1 MLSINTNT
9 ASMASVN
16 AINKSSASLS
26 TSMERLATG
35 NRINSSADD
44 AAGKQIASR
53 MTSQSDGMTVA
64 LRNIQDA
71 TAMLQTAD
79 SMFDEMT
86 DVLGR
91 MKDLSTQAANG
102 TYNSDDLQAMQDEYD
117 ELGKQMSDMLENT
130 TYGGT
135 NLFGDAANSNT
146 HTSGLFTGSVQF
158 QVGAES
164 SDTMTVNISSQ
175 LGGLIQHLSGLS
187 ATFSDDWNST
197 DGTGS
202 ATGASG
208 KELMSTASANS
219 NISALQVA
227 MDDVAKIQSKLG
239 ASINRLNDTA
249 ANLTSMQDNTDV
261 AIGNI
266 MDTDY
271 ATEASNMTQ
280 QQVLM
285 QTGITM
291 LKQSNSMSSMVSS
304 LLQ

>member
-9 ASMASVN
+9 ASMAAVN

-26 TSMERLATG
+26 TSMTRLATG

-44 AAGKQIASR
+44 AAGKQIANR
-53 MTSQSDGMTVA
+53 LEAQSSGMGVA
-64 LRNIQDA
+64 LKNISDA

-79 SMFDEMT
+79 GMFDEMN
-86 DVLGR
+86 DILGR

-102 TYNSDDLQAMQDEYD
+102 TYNSDDLGAMQDEYD
-117 ELGKQMSDMLENT
+117 ELSDQMDDMMNNT

-135 NLFGDAANSNT
+135 NLFGDT
-146 HTSGLFTGSVQF
+146 GKFTSSVSF

-164 SDTMTVNISSQ
+164 SDVMTVDISDD
-175 LGGLIQHLSGLS
+175 LSSLKTDLDGLS
-187 ATFSDDWNST
+187 NLKLGT
-197 DGTGS
+197 DASVMDSIS
-202 ATGASG
+202 ATMAQIG
-208 KELMSTASANS
+208 E
-219 NISALQVA
+219 
-227 MDDVAKIQSKLG
+227 IQSQLG

-249 ANLTSMQDNTDV
+249 TNLTSMKDNTDV
-261 AIGNI
+261 AVGNI

-271 ATEASNMTQ
+271 ATEASNMTK

>member
-9 ASMASVN
+9 ASMSAVN

-53 MTSQSDGMTVA
+53 LTAQSSGMGVA
-64 LRNIQDA
+64 LSNIQDA

-102 TYNSDDLQAMQDEYD
+102 TYSSDDLQAMQDEYD
-117 ELGKQMSDMLENT
+117 ELGQQMSDMLQNT

-135 NLFGDAANSNT
+135 NLFGTAATSNT
-146 HTSGLFTGSVQF
+146 GVSGLFQSSVTF

-175 LGGLIQHLSGLS
+175 LGDLVTDLDKVSKS
-187 ATFSDDWNST
+187 FSSDNS
-197 DGTGS
+197 S
-202 ATGASG
+202 NVSASG
-208 KELMSTASANS
+208 SELTASAGAAN
-219 NISALQVA
+219 NMISTIQTA
-227 MDDVAKIQSKLG
+227 MDDVSKIQSKLG

-249 ANLTSMQDNTDV
+249 ANLTSMQDNTEV

>member
-9 ASMASVN
+9 ASIAAVN

-35 NRINSSADD
+35 DRINSSADD
-44 AAGKQIASR
+44 AAGKQIAER
-53 MTSQSDGMTVA
+53 LTSQSSGMGVA
-64 LRNIQDA
+64 LDNIQDA

-86 DVLGR
+86 DMLGR
-91 MKDLSTQAANG
+91 MKDLATQAANG
-102 TYNSDDLQAMQDEYD
+102 TYNDQDLKSMQDEYD
-117 ELGKQMSDMLENT
+117 ELGREMSDMLENT

-135 NLFGDAANSNT
+135 NLFGTSGNSNT
-146 HTSGLFTGSVQF
+146 GKDGLFQGTVTF

-164 SDTMTVNISSQ
+164 SDTMSVNISDDLNSLVSMLDQ
-175 LGGLIQHLSGLS
+175 V
-187 ATFSDDWNST
+187 SDSFEQDNLTNSYV
-197 DGTGS
+197 D
-202 ATGASG
+202 G
-208 KELMSTASANS
+208 KELLSTASGGNASGAITN
-219 NISALQVA
+219 LQTA
-227 MDDVAKIQSKLG
+227 MSDVADIQSQLG

-249 ANLTSMQDNTDV
+249 ANLTSMQDNTEV

-271 ATEASNMTQ
+271 ATEASNMTK

>member
-135 NLFGDAANSNT
+135 NLFGNASNSNT

-175 LGGLIQHLSGLS
+175 LDGLIQHLSGLS

-197 DGTGS
+197 DGAGT
-202 ATGASG
+202 ATASG
-208 KELMSTASANS
+208 TELMSTASANA

-249 ANLTSMQDNTDV
+249 ANLTSMQDNTDI

>member
-1 MLSINTNT
+1 MLSINTNV
-9 ASMASVN
+9 ASMAAVN
-16 AINKSSASLS
+16 ALNKSNSSLA

-53 MTSQSDGMTVA
+53 LQTQSAGDAVA
-64 LRNIQDA
+64 QRNISDA

-79 SMFDEMT
+79 GMFDEMT

-91 MKDLSTQAANG
+91 MNDLSTQAANG
-102 TYNSDDLQAMQDEYD
+102 TYNDDDLQAMQDEYD
-117 ELGKQMSDMLENT
+117 ELGAQMSDMLQNT

-135 NLFGDAANSNT
+135 NLFGTSGAGSNT
-146 HTSGLFTGSVQF
+146 GEAGLFQSAVTF

-164 SDTMTVNISSQ
+164 SDTITVDISSK
-175 LGGLIQHLSGLS
+175 LGSLVSDLGTVSASFAADQSSSG
-187 ATFSDDWNST
+187 
-197 DGTGS
+197 GTVTGGS
-202 ATGASG
+202 ELTVSGGAHAAMDSI
-208 KELMSTASANS
+208 STAMND
-219 NISALQVA
+219 IS
-227 MDDVAKIQSKLG
+227 DIQSSLG

-249 ANLTSMQDNTDV
+249 ANLTNMKDNTDV

-271 ATEASNMTQ
+271 ASEASNMTK

-291 LKQSNSMSSMVSS
+291 LKQSNSTSSMVGS

>member
-135 NLFGDAANSNT
+135 NLFGNAGNSNT

-175 LGGLIQHLSGLS
+175 LDGLIQHLSGLS
-187 ATFSDDWNST
+187 ATFSDDWNSPNGA
-197 DGTGS
+197 GTAS
-202 ATGASG
+202 ASG
-208 KELMSTASANS
+208 TELMSTASANA

-249 ANLTSMQDNTDV
+249 ANLTSMQDNTDI

>member
-9 ASMASVN
+9 ASMAAVN
-16 AINKSSASLS
+16 AINKSNASLS

-53 MTSQSDGMTVA
+53 LTSQSDGMTVA

-102 TYNSDDLQAMQDEYD
+102 TYSTDDLQAMQDEYD
-117 ELGKQMSDMLENT
+117 ELGQQMSDMLENT

-135 NLFGDAANSNT
+135 NLFGNASNSNT
-146 HTSGLFTGSVQF
+146 GTAGLFNGAVQF
-158 QVGAES
+158 QVGAEA
-164 SDTMTVNISSQ
+164 SDTMKVDISTQ
-175 LGGLIQHLSGLS
+175 LSGLEGALS
-187 ATFSDDWNST
+187 DLSVSFDDDWTN
-197 DGTGS
+197 GTP
-202 ATGASG
+202 TASG
-208 KELMSTASANS
+208 AGSELMTASGATDT
-219 NISALQVA
+219 ITAVQGA
-227 MDDVAKIQSKLG
+227 MDDVAAIQSKLG

-249 ANLTSMQDNTDV
+249 ANLTSMQDNTEV

-271 ATEASNMTQ
+271 ATEASNMTK

>member
-35 NRINSSADD
+35 SRINSSADD
-44 AAGKQIASR
+44 AAGKQIANR
-53 MTSQSDGMTVA
+53 LTAQSSGMGVA
-64 LRNIQDA
+64 MNNINDA

-79 SMFDEMT
+79 SMFDEMS

-102 TYNSDDLQAMQDEYD
+102 TYSDDDLQAMQDEYD
-117 ELGKQMSDMLENT
+117 ELGQQMSDMLQNT

-135 NLFGDAANSNT
+135 NLFGTSGTSNT
-146 HTSGLFTGSVQF
+146 GKDGLFQNAVTF

-164 SDTMTVNISSQ
+164 SDTMTVDISSQ
-175 LGGLIQHLSGLS
+175 LGNLVTDLSSVS
-187 ATFSDDWNST
+187 ASFTADQSASGGAGVSG
-197 DGTGS
+197 GTELTASGS
-202 ATGASG
+202 ANQMITD
-208 KELMSTASANS
+208 
-219 NISALQVA
+219 LQTA
-227 MDDVAKIQSKLG
+227 MDDVSKIQSKLG

-249 ANLTSMQDNTDV
+249 NNLTSMQDNTEV

-280 QQVLM
+280 QQVLQ
-285 QTGITM
+285 QTGISM
-291 LKQSNSMSSMVSS
+291 LKQANSMSSMVSS

>member
-9 ASMASVN
+9 ASMAAVN

-44 AAGKQIASR
+44 AAGKQIANR
-53 MTSQSDGMTVA
+53 LTAQSSGMGVA
-64 LRNIQDA
+64 LSNIQDA

-91 MKDLSTQAANG
+91 MKDLATQAANG
-102 TYNSDDLQAMQDEYD
+102 TYSDEDLQSMQDEYD
-117 ELGKQMSDMLENT
+117 ELGQQMSDMLQNT

-135 NLFGDAANSNT
+135 NLFGVSSTSNT
-146 HTSGLFTGSVQF
+146 KTDGLFQHSVTF

-164 SDTMTVNISSQ
+164 SDTMTVNISDQ
-175 LGGLIQHLSGLS
+175 LDTLVGHLS
-187 ATFSDDWNST
+187 DIST
-197 DGTGS
+197 SFRYDQNDPTGKAGMTGGTELTASGS
-202 ATGASG
+202 ANNMIT
-208 KELMSTASANS
+208 KIST
-219 NISALQVA
+219 A
-227 MDDVAKIQSKLG
+227 MDDVSQIQSKLG

-249 ANLTSMQDNTDV
+249 ANLTSMQDNTEV

>member
-135 NLFGDAANSNT
+135 NLFGNAANSNT

-175 LGGLIQHLSGLS
+175 LDGLIQHLSGLS
-187 ATFSDDWNST
+187 ATFSDDWNSA
-197 DGTGS
+197 DGVGT
-202 ATGASG
+202 ATASG
-208 KELMSTASANS
+208 TELMSTASANA

-249 ANLTSMQDNTDV
+249 ANLTSMQDNTDI